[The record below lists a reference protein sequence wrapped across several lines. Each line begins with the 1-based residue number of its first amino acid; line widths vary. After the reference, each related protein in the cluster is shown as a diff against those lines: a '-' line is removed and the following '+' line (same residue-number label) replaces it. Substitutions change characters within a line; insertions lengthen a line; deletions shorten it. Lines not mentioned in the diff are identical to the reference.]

1 MCVFCAAVPAAASV
15 GAMATAKQKRAKRQQ
30 AERQQAER
38 HSTGEQPQPPT
49 TFGLLSAFPAQ
60 HVTGVVIAGIV
71 TASVIYHAQIG
82 PA

>member
-15 GAMATAKQKRAKRQQ
+15 GAMATAKQKRAK
-30 AERQQAER
+30 RQQAER